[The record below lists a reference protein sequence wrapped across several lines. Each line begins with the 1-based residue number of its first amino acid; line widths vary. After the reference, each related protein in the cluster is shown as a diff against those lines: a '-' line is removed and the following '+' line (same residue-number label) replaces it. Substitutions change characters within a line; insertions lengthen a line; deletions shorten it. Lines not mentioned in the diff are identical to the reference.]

1 MSDPLP
7 ADGFWD
13 VRFNEGGERTAT
25 HVKITIRLLM
35 DIREQM
41 YRQTKALE
49 KIAAVMEP
57 LQKKET

>member
-1 MSDPLP
+1 
-7 ADGFWD
+7 
-13 VRFNEGGERTAT
+13 
-25 HVKITIRLLM
+25 M

-57 LQKKET
+57 LQKKGT